1 MAINCLNPPCF
12 PQLPISSIIS
22 IFGNK
27 EVVGNTDC
35 SMNLLYL
42 IDEQGLVDQ
51 TVTGSSAFL
60 TTNNRT
66 IQIGSVEE
74 VKAHFSAC
82 SRVYWELVKFFS
94 WEVGVLQRPP
104 TITLGYF
111 DSTNETMLDAIQ
123 AITACFNCYT
133 VFTHVVYDKNGNALY
148 DTEQSTD
155 LAEFATVSEKKFAVL
170 PTVDYAVT
178 GNLLKVSEYE
188 YSATALLN
196 EVCVPVLDVNCV
208 ETPALENVYDIQ
220 HLGLAAVLTS
230 ISSSSIDYSF
240 TTKFTPKNYA
250 FSELSTALL
259 DLAQTR
265 EITGVNPLSGGVN
278 TLSKHYVNVYHS
290 VDYIPMFLEGLTS
303 TGTYIDY
310 IIHRIHIKNTL
321 EYEIFKLLRENQSVS
336 LSDLTKLQ
344 NTLSLTVRNL
354 VDQKL
359 ITDEPNSID
368 KSKFKDIFLEGN
380 GWVVIKSP
388 TRAVNINS
396 RISPTFRI
404 CYVRPGSTHFVSIGL
419 CETQVKEI

>member
-1 MAINCLNPPCF
+1 MAIDCLNPPCS

-27 EVVGNTDC
+27 EFIGNTDC

-51 TVTGSSAFL
+51 TITGSSQFL
-60 TTNNRT
+60 TTSNRT
-66 IQIGSVEE
+66 VQIGSVEE
-74 VKAHFSAC
+74 VKTHFSAC
-82 SRVYWELVKFFS
+82 SRVYWELIKFFS
-94 WEVGVLQRPP
+94 WEVGILQRPP

-111 DSTNETMLDAIQ
+111 DSTNETMLEALES
-123 AITACFNCYT
+123 ITACFNCYT
-133 VFTHVVYDKNGNALY
+133 VFTHVTYDKNGNALY

-155 LAEFATVSEKKFAVL
+155 LAEFATLSDKKFAVL
-170 PTVDYAVT
+170 PTVNYSVT
-178 GNLLKVSEYE
+178 GNLLKVGE
-188 YSATALLN
+188 YSHSALALLN
-196 EVCVPVLDVNCV
+196 EVCTPILDNNCI
-208 ETPALENVYDIQ
+208 ETTQLENVYDIQ
-220 HLGLAAVLTS
+220 HLGLSAVLTS
-230 ISSSSIDYSF
+230 ISSSSTDYSF

-250 FSELSTALL
+250 FTGLSTALL
-259 DLAQTR
+259 DLGQTR
-265 EITGVNPLSGGVN
+265 DITGVNPLSGGIN
-278 TLSKHYVNVYHS
+278 TLSKYYINVYHS
-290 VDYIPMFLEGLTS
+290 VDYTPMFLEGLTS
-303 TGTYIDY
+303 TGIYIDY

-336 LSDLTKLQ
+336 ISDLTKLQ

-354 VDQKL
+354 VAQKL
-359 ITDEPNSID
+359 ISDEPNSID

-380 GWVVIKSP
+380 GWVITKTA

-419 CETQVKEI
+419 CETQIKEV